1 MRIDVYLVQKGL
13 APTRTRAANMIKL
26 GGVFVNGRRV
36 DKASYAVA
44 DSDAVT
50 VTDVIEYA
58 SLGGLKLAKA
68 LSEFHISPRGRAVDI
83 GASNGGFTHCLL
95 LHGAQKVY
103 AVDVGECALPD
114 FLLQDARVVSMP
126 KTNARALTTDNVEGP
141 VDFGTVDVS
150 FISVTYIL
158 PVLYDLLL
166 AGGEAVV
173 LVKPQFEVGP
183 RFLTKTGVV
192 RDAKARL
199 GALERVKSS
208 AVALGFTVVGS
219 CEVPLLFE
227 DKNVEYLLYLRKP
240 L

>member
-36 DKASYAVA
+36 DKASYDVA

-68 LSEFHISPRGRAVDI
+68 LSEFHISPHGRAVDI

-126 KTNARALTTDNVEGP
+126 KTNARALTADNVEGP

-166 AGGEAVV
+166 PGGEAVV

-227 DKNVEYLLYLRKP
+227 DKNVEYLLYLRKA